1 MKNKLLALMLTSAFI
16 SATTAFASD
25 VEAPDF
31 SVSVSS
37 SAVDRCETL
46 LPAGNVTAAA
56 ADFDGTESKS
66 SKIDLFTD
74 DDAQNVEALNEQLE
88 VLNQQLEISTQN
100 SLQLQATLQDTLDE
114 VDQLTGKLTQAIG
127 ERDSLEA
134 ENQSLKAQ
142 LLKMNEKYKTM
153 KSEFRVFAQR
163 KTAPAKA
170 AKASS
175 TATKPAEGIGA
186 LDPETTSPEVNKTSA
201 PKKDAA
207 GKSRQTT
214 GESNQATVVIAGFT
228 QAQLDAGIKQAAA
241 LNPRRA
247 GALIAAI
254 NSKDEAQVVKYMS

>member
-1 MKNKLLALMLTSAFI
+1 
-16 SATTAFASD
+16 
-25 VEAPDF
+25 
-31 SVSVSS
+31 
-37 SAVDRCETL
+37 
-46 LPAGNVTAAA
+46 
-56 ADFDGTESKS
+56 
-66 SKIDLFTD
+66 
-74 DDAQNVEALNEQLE
+74 
-88 VLNQQLEISTQN
+88 
-100 SLQLQATLQDTLDE
+100 
-114 VDQLTGKLTQAIG
+114 
-127 ERDSLEA
+127 
-134 ENQSLKAQ
+134 
-142 LLKMNEKYKTM
+142 MNEKYKTM

-163 KTAPAKA
+163 KTAPAKAAKASLTVDVDVESKKAPAKA

-241 LNPRRA
+241 VNPRRA